1 LSLSNEQYSSKSK
14 KTDAAS
20 YERSTKAKLQF
31 NSFFIIYNY
40 NYNYNYQYNYNY
52 KYNYNYTFKEKVCIK
67 NDLGFLLYYTI
78 LYYY

>member
-1 LSLSNEQYSSKSK
+1 LSLSNEQYSYKAN

-20 YERSTKAKLQF
+20 DERATKAKLQF

-40 NYNYNYQYNYNY
+40 KYNYQYNY
-52 KYNYNYTFKEKVCIK
+52 KYNYNYTFKEKVYIK
-67 NDLGFLLYYTI
+67 NEKGFKLYYTI